1 MACKNCNDCKDAG
14 CLALSSE
21 DCVLTKSA
29 YKCLGV
35 AAGVPISN
43 VFVAI
48 NSALCSLGR
57 NACTPVS
64 AVTGQTT
71 SIVVPN
77 PNGTCPGYQ
86 VGIAPAII
94 TQINTSTSNIVTIT
108 ANITTITNSLTPV
121 WNNIVLLNGFVNQG
135 GVTQTAQY
143 TDSSYSIVRLRGAI
157 ESPDYTLGDVLFT
170 LPETPLANRSFSTV
184 VFVQNLLSYTFGII
198 TIDTSGDCTISYE
211 GYNIHD
217 QIRVYL
223 DGISFEI
230 N

>member
-1 MACKNCNDCKDAG
+1 VAYPCIGTIAG
-14 CLALSSE
+14 KTGE
-21 DCVLTKSA
+21 D
-29 YKCLGV
+29 
-35 AAGVPISN
+35 
-43 VFVAI
+43 VFAAI
-48 NSALCSLGR
+48 NNALCSLGS
-57 NACTPVS
+57 NSCTPVIEV
-64 AVTGQTT
+64 AGQTT
-71 SIVVPN
+71 STAIAN
-77 PNGTCPGYQ
+77 PSGICSGYQ

-170 LPETPLANRSFSTV
+170 LPEPPLAYRAFTTV
-184 VFVQNLLSYTFGII
+184 ILIQNLLSYTFGII